1 MANGYLSPSAFEP
14 QSQSKLPVFRSR
26 VAAMETSEDE
36 PRSCRLLWSGAG
48 LGTLGL
54 RVGMRLDIG
63 LERH

>member
-1 MANGYLSPSAFEP
+1 M
-14 QSQSKLPVFRSR
+14 FRSR